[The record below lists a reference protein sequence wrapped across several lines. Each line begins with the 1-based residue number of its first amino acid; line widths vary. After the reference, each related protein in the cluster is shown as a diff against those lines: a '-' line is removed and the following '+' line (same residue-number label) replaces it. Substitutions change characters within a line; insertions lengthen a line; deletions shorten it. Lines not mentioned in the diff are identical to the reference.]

1 MAKVSTSGA
10 EAQENHYLNKA
21 DGISVN
27 GDHLLYDAKQKV
39 IDLYKKG
46 YRPPVNRKIPV
57 VGETGYATL
66 LLAAQSMRNS
76 GYISE
81 HDLKI
86 AKKLAYVIAGGRVPF
101 GTEVEEQYLLDLE
114 REAFLS
120 LVAERKSQERMQHML
135 LKGKPL
141 RN

>member
-10 EAQENHYLNKA
+10 EARENHYLNKA

-39 IDLYKKG
+39 IALYEKG
-46 YRPPVNRKIPV
+46 YQATGKAKNSCCRRNRLCH
-57 VGETGYATL
+57 L
-66 LLAAQSMRNS
+66 LLAAQSMRDS